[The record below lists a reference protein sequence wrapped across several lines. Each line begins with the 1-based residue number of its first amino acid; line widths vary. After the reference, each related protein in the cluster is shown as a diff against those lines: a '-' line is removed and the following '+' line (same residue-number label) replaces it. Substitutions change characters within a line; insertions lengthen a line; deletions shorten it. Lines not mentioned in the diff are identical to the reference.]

1 MCGACINVFTRRGV
15 VDARDRLR
23 KESEVRRHE
32 RLSRLSTR
40 VLALA
45 GGGLGQLWS
54 GRPILGGLLLLG
66 MLFLALVLI
75 LWRGLLPPPLP
86 TPYVLAGKLAVA
98 VPFGLALWAVAV
110 RDAFRRTE

>member
-1 MCGACINVFTRRGV
+1 MCGACINVFTRKGV

-32 RLSRLSTR
+32 RWSRLSTR
-40 VLALA
+40 ALAIA
-45 GGGLGQLWS
+45 GGGVAQLWS
-54 GRPILGGLLLLG
+54 GRPILGALLLLG
-66 MLFLALVLI
+66 MLFLGTVVA

-98 VPFGLALWAVAV
+98 LPLGLALWLIAV
-110 RDAFRRTE
+110 RDAFRRTG

>member
-1 MCGACINVFTRRGV
+1 MCGACINVFTRKGV

-32 RLSRLSTR
+32 RFSRLSTR
-40 VLALA
+40 ALA
-45 GGGLGQLWS
+45 VVGGGLGQLWS
-54 GRPILGGLLLLG
+54 GRPLLGGLLLVA
-66 MLFLALVLI
+66 MLFLAVI
-75 LWRGLLPPPLP
+75 VVQWRGLLPPPLP

-98 VPFGLALWAVAV
+98 VPLGLALWLVAV